1 MELPDPLDQPDRIT
15 PDQEEAEDTDIS
27 DSEEEC
33 KTLAKGMKK
42 ENFVRGMCSLRRIG

>member
-27 DSEEEC
+27 DIEEEDC
-33 KTLAKGMKK
+33 KTRAKANRVNAKL
-42 ENFVRGMCSLRRIG
+42 SL